1 MLAGSVI
8 PSWVFD
14 LHRTAGGGVFQTERR
29 RVSAEYLPFFISFV
43 F

>member
-1 MLAGSVI
+1 MI

-29 RVSAEYLPFFISFV
+29 RDPAEYLLFGTSLSSNV
-43 F
+43 GV